1 MEASGA
7 SDNDVRDQAV
17 KSLKRKR
24 AFNSQIITWA
34 VISVLMIVIWALATG
49 TDTFFWPVFPIGGW
63 AIGLVLQGW
72 SVYGPGARPIS
83 ESEIERE
90 SERLRR

>member
-1 MEASGA
+1 MEAEGA
-7 SDNDVRDQAV
+7 SDKDVRDQAV

-34 VISVLMIVIWALATG
+34 VVSVLLIVIWAAIDTG
-49 TDTFFWPVFPIGGW
+49 KFFWPVFPIGGW